1 MPNIYEKSFNFE
13 KNRFGRVWGQPF
25 AIYTVD
31 YTAQDQT
38 PVLKHAR
45 KGLKSEVAGPKLVQT
60 PLPNASYYC
69 VHGEYDAV
77 VSGDVLVPL
86 RSDSNTPR
94 LTFISKSPFE
104 EMTAF
109 RTSRLG
115 AIYNGDELLYDNI
128 YFEYATTSNYTDKPV
143 HNRLQTAD
151 GTPTNQIILYDR
163 DLRTSQHDT
172 EGLLFYDKTDNPN
185 TVWAIQQT
193 TDVYP
198 LMSITVK
205 LSEIQ

>member
-1 MPNIYEKSFNFE
+1 MYEKGFNFE
-13 KNRFGRVWGQPF
+13 KRRFGLIFGQPVS
-25 AIYTVD
+25 ISTVD

-38 PVLKHAR
+38 PVLKYAQR
-45 KGLKSEVAGPKLVQT
+45 KYKTEVRGPSLVQT

-69 VHGEYDAV
+69 VHGEYDGINP
-77 VSGDVLVPL
+77 GDIILPL
-86 RSDSNTPR
+86 RADSDTPR

-115 AIYNGDELLYDNI
+115 AIYNGSTLLYDNI
-128 YFEYATTSNYTDKPV
+128 YFEYATTVNYSDKPI
-143 HNRLQTAD
+143 HNKVLASD
-151 GTPTNQIILYDR
+151 GTPTNQIIMYTR
-163 DLRTSQHDT
+163 DLRTSGYDT

-185 TVWAIQQT
+185 TVWVIQQS
-193 TDVYP
+193 TDVGN
-198 LMSITVK
+198 MSELTVK